1 MSSSAIQVVLLYS
14 SARGREMGFCSER
27 SLVLCHW
34 SPWKSDFEKCDG
46 VFGDV
51 HDVQH
56 IFVAASTICLFTV
69 LTRNI
74 LFLPSVTFLCRL
86 EWNQHVSML
95 AFVRRPSQSWKNS
108 HQSTVWHE
116 QPNTSRSLLLHLEL
130 IFPSFSELP
139 IMHHGVPGLQC
150 LTLSRRLFVFE
161 CFQ

>member
-1 MSSSAIQVVLLYS
+1 MSSSAIQVVLFYS
-14 SARGREMGFCSER
+14 SARGRGFCSER

-46 VFGDV
+46 LFGNV
-51 HDVQH
+51 HDAQQ
-56 IFVAASTICLFTV
+56 IFVAASTMCLFTV

-74 LFLPSVTFLCRL
+74 LFLPSVTFLCQP
-86 EWNQHVSML
+86 EWNQHVSTV
-95 AFVRRPSQSWKNS
+95 AFVRRPSLSWKNS

-130 IFPSFSELP
+130 IFQSFQSCTMEFLACN
-139 IMHHGVPGLQC
+139 VL
-150 LTLSRRLFVFE
+150 LSRRLFVFE